1 MYIFEDLEAW
11 KSARELRIFV
21 SELVKRFPA
30 EEKYKLTDQALRSSR
45 GVTNQIAE
53 GFGRYHYQENIQYCR
68 QARGSLCETL
78 DHMIVAYDEE
88 YINDKILSDFRIM
101 YEKTL
106 KLLNGYINYLNKA
119 KKNNHLNN
127 SVTK

>member
-1 MYIFEDLEAW
+1 MYTFEDLEVW

-21 SELVKRFPA
+21 SRVVKRFPV
-30 EEKYKLTDQALRSSR
+30 EEKYKLIDQALRSSR
-45 GVTNQIAE
+45 EITNQIAE
-53 GFGRYHYQENIQYCR
+53 GFGRYHYQENIKFCR

-78 DHMIVAYDEE
+78 DHMIVAYDEKF
-88 YINDKILSDFRIM
+88 INDESLSNFREM

-119 KKNNHLNN
+119 KKNNH
-127 SVTK
+127 

>member
-1 MYIFEDLEAW
+1 MYTFEDLEVW

-21 SELVKRFPA
+21 SKVVKRFPV
-30 EEKYKLTDQALRSSR
+30 EEKYKLIDQALRSSR
-45 GVTNQIAE
+45 GITNQIAE
-53 GFGRYHYQENIQYCR
+53 GFGRYHYQENIKFCR

-78 DHMIVAYDEE
+78 DHMIVAYDEKF
-88 YINDKILSDFRIM
+88 INDESLSNFREM

-119 KKNNHLNN
+119 KKNNH
-127 SVTK
+127 

>member
-1 MYIFEDLEAW
+1 MHTFEDLEVW

-21 SELVKRFPA
+21 SKVVKRFPV
-30 EEKYKLTDQALRSSR
+30 EEKYKLTDQSLRSSR
-45 GVTNQIAE
+45 GITNQIAE

-78 DHMIVAYDEE
+78 DHMIVAFDEE
-88 YINDKILSDFRIM
+88 YIDNEVLSVFRGM

-106 KLLNGYINYLNKA
+106 KLLNGYISYLNKA
-119 KKNNHLNN
+119 KKNNQPNN
-127 SVTK
+127 

>member
-1 MYIFEDLEAW
+1 MHTFEDLEVW

-21 SELVKRFPA
+21 SKVVKRFPV

-45 GVTNQIAE
+45 GITNQIAE

-78 DHMIVAYDEE
+78 DHMIVAFDEE
-88 YINDKILSDFRIM
+88 YIDNEILSEFRGM

-106 KLLNGYINYLNKA
+106 KLLNGYISYLNKA
-119 KKNNHLNN
+119 KRNNHPNN
-127 SVTK
+127 